1 MADREVF
8 ESSQYGEGPSRL
20 FPDLPQSAAF
30 NDGDIREI
38 RERIEEAE
46 QRKDFGA
53 CLTLCCSAIKMEPAD
68 LNEFLIM
75 KAMFLVR
82 ANRSDEANE
91 ALAGILVNDPENA
104 RALGALGFIFYHQ
117 GNLKKSV
124 EVFTNALQ
132 IDSGLKN
139 VRDLRKKS
147 MRLIEIFNAGECNR
161 MSCVESSLTVSTLFV
176 SS

>member
-20 FPDLPQSAAF
+20 FPDLPQSAAL
-30 NDGDIREI
+30 NDDNIRKI

-53 CLTLCCSAIKMEPAD
+53 CLTLCCEAIKMEPAD

-75 KAMFLVR
+75 KSMYLVR
-82 ANRSDEANE
+82 VNRSDEANE
-91 ALAGILVNDPENA
+91 TLAPILVNDPENA
-104 RALGALGFIFYHQ
+104 KALAALGFIFYHQ
-117 GNLKKSV
+117 GNLKKSM

-139 VRDLRKKS
+139 ARHLKKNS
-147 MRLIEIFNAGECNR
+147 KRLIEIFNASECNR
-161 MSCVESSLTVSTLFV
+161 MSLASSHR
-176 SS
+176 